1 MRLKQL
7 DLVRY
12 GCFTGHTIDFG
23 HATPGQPDLHVIYG
37 ENEAGKS
44 TVFAAYLDLLF
55 GIEVQSRFG
64 FRHAYDTMQVMATLE
79 QDGTPATIKR
89 IKRQQNSLL
98 DTHDAPLP
106 EGFLARH
113 LSGLNRAQ
121 CLAMFS
127 LDDDSIEKGGDGI
140 LASEGELGSLLFAAS
155 TGLAN
160 LSERLLNFGAEA
172 DAFHRKSA
180 RKTELRTLKAELEA
194 LKEEK
199 LKHDVQASEYLRRKK
214 DRDTAQQNYDAA
226 HKARNGFHAT
236 REINRQQLN
245 ALPHFER
252 LRELEQRIALLGD
265 VDAVK
270 PGWKQEAQDPKLSV
284 ATLAVKRASLS
295 RDKDRIAAAFNTLA
309 RDPEA
314 LPLKAEL
321 VALAELQARFLTAQ
335 ADLPSRRKE
344 LDDVAREIAGAMA
357 SLGHGGETR
366 TETVLLTESTIRK
379 LKALIAQSSVRQ
391 LALDAATRE
400 CNAIRERLAQ
410 QDTREGVLEIA
421 DDDAGFDALK
431 ALTNSLASGT
441 LLQDFAAAK
450 TIMADNE
457 RKHAEAFLKLLP
469 WQGEPE
475 ALNTLIVPSIQTVRD
490 WIRQKDSLVSEQAGL
505 ESEID
510 GLKAECRR
518 YEASCGAIRST
529 AQPITDTELAKL
541 RSDREVAWRVHIA
554 ALNQTTAQAF
564 EEPLR
569 LHDAGME
576 RRLTHAAAIDE
587 VPQRADG
594 LGVIVAITDDELAH
608 ATECVPAPA
617 FAAARPLLI
626 GVLECLVIDHLLGG
640 RQLHVV
646 GSHQALGEAGFDVI
660 GVGRNFRNRGIS
672 LEFLNLLRIAMKAH
686 RPAARALDAG
696 ASRHRID
703 RVGKRGRAVRI
714 AVLAQKVELLTASRQ
729 GGTCGAARHRSRPR
743 DRGRD
748 GPVQDTAPVET
759 APGAIAAR
767 LGR

>member
-23 HATPGQPDLHVIYG
+23 NVTPGQPDLHVIYG

-79 QDGTPATIKR
+79 QDGTLSKVKR

-98 DTHDAPLP
+98 DAHDAPLS
-106 EGFLARH
+106 EGFLARY
-113 LSGLNRAQ
+113 LSSLNRAQ

-127 LDDDSIEKGGDGI
+127 LDDDSIEKGGESI

-155 TGLAN
+155 TGLAD

-236 REINRQQLN
+236 REINSQRLN

-252 LRELEQRIALLGD
+252 LRELEQRMASLRN
-265 VDAVK
+265 VNAVR
-270 PGWKQEAQDPKLSV
+270 PGWQQEAQKLKLLL
-284 ATLAVKRASLS
+284 ATLAAKRASLS
-295 RDKDRIAAAFNTLA
+295 HQKDKITSALNTLA

-314 LPLKAEL
+314 LPLKTEL
-321 VALAELQARFLTAQ
+321 VALAGLQARFITAET
-335 ADLPSRRKE
+335 DLPSRRKE
-344 LDDVAREIAGAMA
+344 LEDVAREIAGVMA

-366 TETVLLTESTIRK
+366 TESMLLTDSTVRK
-379 LKALIAQSSVRQ
+379 LKALVATSSSCRS
-391 LALDAATRE
+391 ALEAATRE
-400 CNAIRERLAQ
+400 RDAVRERLAQ
-410 QDTREGVLEIA
+410 QDTGEGVAETA
-421 DDDAGFDALK
+421 DDDAHFDALK

-441 LLQDFAAAK
+441 LLQDIAAAR
-450 TIMADNE
+450 TILADNE
-457 RKHAEAFLKLLP
+457 RKHAEAYRKLLP
-469 WQGEPE
+469 WQDEPE
-475 ALNTLIVPSIQTVRD
+475 ALSTLIVPSIQTVRD
-490 WIRQKDSLVSEQAGL
+490 WIRQRDSLVSEQTRL
-505 ESEID
+505 ESELD
-510 GLKAECRR
+510 HLKAECRR
-518 YEASCGAIRST
+518 YETGCDAIRST

-541 RSDREVAWRVHIA
+541 RGDREGAWRVHIA
-554 ALNQTTAQAF
+554 ALNHTTAQAF

-576 RRLTHAAAIDE
+576 RRLTHAAAIAQLEQATRRLLETQNSLHDLL
-587 VPQRADG
+587 QNQ
-594 LGVIVAITDDELAH
+594 IVLAGKIEALDH
-608 ATECVPAPA
+608 K
-617 FAAARPLLI
+617 FAA
-626 GVLECLVIDHLLGG
+626 
-640 RQLHVV
+640 
-646 GSHQALGEAGFDVI
+646 
-660 GVGRNFRNRGIS
+660 
-672 LEFLNLLRIAMKAH
+672 
-686 RPAARALDAG
+686 
-696 ASRHRID
+696 
-703 RVGKRGRAVRI
+703 
-714 AVLAQKVELLTASRQ
+714 
-729 GGTCGAARHRSRPR
+729 
-743 DRGRD
+743 
-748 GPVQDTAPVET
+748 
-759 APGAIAAR
+759 
-767 LGR
+767 